1 MYRAY
6 IQGLGHFLP
15 PREIDNQYL
24 SGFMDTN
31 DAWIQERTGIQTRRW
46 AEPGDGWT
54 SATMGHQA
62 ALMALEHAGLEPSDI
77 DHIVFA
83 TISPDYYF
91 PGNGVLVQEML
102 GLDTIGATDVRNA
115 CSGFIYALSVAN
127 AFIQTGMY
135 ERILVLGAEL
145 QSPVLDLSDASRNI
159 SVIFGDG
166 AGAAVLSRAPEGH
179 PGIET
184 IHLHSQGKHALELS
198 MKGPSAIHWLEEIS
212 ASQGNPQ
219 VFAPY
224 MNGNFIFK
232 NAVVR
237 FLEVIQEALVATGK
251 TPADIDCLVPH
262 QANLRIAQYV
272 QAKLGLRDDQV
283 YNNIQRYGNTTGASI
298 PIALSEAVHT
308 GSIQRGDTVC
318 LAAFGAGF
326 TWAST
331 LLTY

>member
-1 MYRAY
+1 MNRSY

-15 PREIDNQYL
+15 PREVDNHYL
-24 SGFMDTN
+24 SQFMDTN

-46 AEPGDGWT
+46 VEKGDGWT
-54 SATMGHQA
+54 SATMGYEA
-62 ALMALEHAGLEPSDI
+62 AKRAIEHAGICASEI

-102 GLDTIGATDVRNA
+102 GLDTVGATDVRNA
-115 CSGFIYALSVAN
+115 CSGFIYALNIAH
-127 AFIQTGMY
+127 AYIQTGQY
-135 ERILVLGAEL
+135 QKVLVIGAEL
-145 QSPVLDLSDASRNI
+145 QSPVLDLSDAGRNV

-179 PGIET
+179 SGIQT
-184 IHLHSQGKHALELS
+184 VHLHAQGKHARELS
-198 MKGPSAIHWLEEIS
+198 MRGPSAIHWLDEIQ
-212 ASQGNPQ
+212 ASQGNPEI
-219 VFAPY
+219 FAPY

-237 FLEVIQEALVATGK
+237 FMEVIQSALEATGK

-262 QANLRIAQYV
+262 QANLRIAQYI
-272 QAKLGLRDDQV
+272 QAKMGLRDDQV
-283 YNNIQRYGNTTGASI
+283 YNNIQKYGNTTGASI
-298 PIALSEAVHT
+298 PIALSEAVHA
-308 GSIQRGDTVC
+308 GHIQRGDTVC

-326 TWAST
+326 TWASA
-331 LLTY
+331 LLEY

>member
-1 MYRAY
+1 MYTSF

-15 PREIDNQYL
+15 PREIDNAHL
-24 SGFMDTN
+24 SQFMDTS

-46 AEPGDGWT
+46 VEKGDGWT
-54 SATMGHQA
+54 SATMGHEA
-62 ALMALEHAGLEPSDI
+62 AKMAIEHAGISASEI

-102 GLDTIGATDVRNA
+102 GLDTVGATDVRNA
-115 CSGFIYALSVAN
+115 CSGFVYALSIAN
-127 AFIQTGMY
+127 AFIQTGQY
-135 ERILVLGAEL
+135 KTVLVIGAEL
-145 QSPVLDLSDASRNI
+145 QSPVLDLSDVGRHV

-166 AGAAVLSRAPEGH
+166 AGAAVLGRAPEGH
-179 PGIET
+179 SGIQSV
-184 IHLHSQGKHALELS
+184 HLHAQGNHALELS
-198 MKGPSAIHWLEEIS
+198 MQGPSAIHWLNEIADTHGDPS
-212 ASQGNPQ
+212 I
-219 VFAPY
+219 FAPH

-237 FLEVIQEALVATGK
+237 FMEVIQEALAATGK
-251 TPADIDCLVPH
+251 SPSDIDCLVPH
-262 QANLRIAQYV
+262 QANLRIAQYI
-272 QAKLGLRDDQV
+272 QAKMGLRDDQV

-298 PIALSEAVHT
+298 PIAFSEAVRD

-326 TWAST
+326 TWASA